1 MHDIIESLE
10 DEESRQWA
18 QQLADMKAQNS
29 LPKLISMSFAQWCKG
44 VHDKDKLKLL
54 FDSVSPPVEPREPP
68 VPVPLEPLV
77 ANVVVPPSH
86 PDEDDALM
94 NLCNVLGL
102 VLVVGLCLLL
112 SPSSAP
118 TSTNSDIEGLAVR
131 VRMAEN
137 TARRA
142 SLGAAVCLR
151 ILRNQTLV
159 KMDKQDTLLSR
170 AALLALSPAVSKAW
184 AYVPMRRVAH
194 CDCTSRLEFAKY
206 KTETNA
212 QMQELR
218 DAIEQLR
225 RQDVE
230 LVNASAQ
237 QKSRLDVLE
246 DSFAQVVA
254 VSGIVFVVAAVGLTA
269 LVLAGVA
276 PVGFAGSLLSAAS
289 VGMAGGMDHLE
300 EPHIRGC

>member
-1 MHDIIESLE
+1 
-10 DEESRQWA
+10 
-18 QQLADMKAQNS
+18 
-29 LPKLISMSFAQWCKG
+29 
-44 VHDKDKLKLL
+44 
-54 FDSVSPPVEPREPP
+54 
-68 VPVPLEPLV
+68 
-77 ANVVVPPSH
+77 
-86 PDEDDALM
+86 
-94 NLCNVLGL
+94 
-102 VLVVGLCLLL
+102 
-112 SPSSAP
+112 
-118 TSTNSDIEGLAVR
+118 
-131 VRMAEN
+131 
-137 TARRA
+137 
-142 SLGAAVCLR
+142 
-151 ILRNQTLV
+151 
-159 KMDKQDTLLSR
+159 
-170 AALLALSPAVSKAW
+170 
-184 AYVPMRRVAH
+184 VAH